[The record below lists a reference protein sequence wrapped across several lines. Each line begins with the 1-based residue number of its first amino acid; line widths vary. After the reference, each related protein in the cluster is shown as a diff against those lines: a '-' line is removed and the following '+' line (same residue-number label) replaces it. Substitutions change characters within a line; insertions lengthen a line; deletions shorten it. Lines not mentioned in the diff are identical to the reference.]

1 MSTFALDSNNDIY
14 FVNKRLAIVSGSN
27 SDEEIAQRIRIR
39 LKFFKDEWFLNSEHG
54 IPYFQDILG
63 SKDLDFN
70 IIESIFREQILQVQG
85 VREIV
90 ESSIDYD
97 KNKRKVNYLVN
108 IISINNSVI
117 TENLVLL

>member
-117 TENLVLL
+117 TENLVVL